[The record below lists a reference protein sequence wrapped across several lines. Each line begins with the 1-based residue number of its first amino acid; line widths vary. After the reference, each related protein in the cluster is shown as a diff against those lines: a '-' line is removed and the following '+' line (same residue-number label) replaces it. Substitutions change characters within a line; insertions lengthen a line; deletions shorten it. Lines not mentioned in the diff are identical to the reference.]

1 MRSERLRQRFQ
12 DILDNIIRIES
23 FAAGHNVAS
32 FRKIF
37 PKLRA
42 AVEQALAAPD

>member
-23 FAAGHNVAS
+23 FAAGHDRAS
-32 FRKIF
+32 F
-37 PKLRA
+37 A
-42 AVEQALAAPD
+42 ADEKPLSPCCMRC